1 MKKRLTSRRGSFLAA
16 TMLAAGLMAAG
27 CGDDRAGP
35 DGPDLNTFDGVVAY
49 GGVYEK
55 VQPSE
60 DVTVLASG
68 QETGPDGTVFS
79 CTTERRSV
87 VQAPSDYATFDPNAE
102 VVYPGNMLQGQSL
115 GGATPDPIV
124 VKRAPG
130 TISINLLNG
139 STLNFANVDEVKY
152 SSVIQAMNE
161 ILAQNSGV
169 VPAGFNYSFS
179 EVQSE
184 SQMALSMGVNVNS
197 LTTNVRAR
205 LSFSQDRTYN
215 RMLVELNQ
223 RFFTMAFDLPT
234 STDELFAPDVT
245 PGDLAKYVG
254 PGNPATYISSVT
266 YGRRFYLLVES
277 TSSIR
282 DMRASV
288 DASYKAALAGGSA
301 HLDGEY
307 VSSLEN
313 VNIKVFAL
321 GGDSNQ
327 ALATFQGDIDQV
339 ATFLT
344 QGGDITTGVPL
355 SYVVRNV
362 YDNSVVNIKVAT
374 DYDLKTCAVVS
385 VGTYTENFDGGLAG
399 WSGYADFHSLQVR
412 SGGFSGNYLYA
423 VDQATGGTWYFRAPL
438 AWGGDWSQFYGGKI
452 SYYLWVGPAGQSFAA
467 DDVVIYGKN
476 GTRLA
481 ARHPSPFIPTNG
493 FFKFEIPIDAA
504 HFKVNSGTGT
514 QAQILDA
521 LSGVTD
527 IFIRGEYINGAD
539 WGAIDEIQVEKAP
552 PAPLS

>member
-1 MKKRLTSRRGSFLAA
+1 MTLAGA
-16 TMLAAGLMAAG
+16 LMAAG
-27 CGDDRAGP
+27 CGDDGAGP
-35 DGPDLNTFDGVVAY
+35 GGPDLGTFEGVVAY
-49 GGVYEK
+49 GGVYEEAE
-55 VQPSE
+55 PRE
-60 DVTVLASG
+60 DVTVLAAD
-68 QETGPDGTVFS
+68 QETAPDGTVFA

-87 VQAPSDYATFDPNAE
+87 VDAPSDYALFDPNAE
-102 VVYPGNMLQGQSL
+102 IVYPGSMLQGQSL
-115 GGATPDPIV
+115 GNATPDPIV
-124 VKRAPG
+124 VTRAPG

-139 STLNFANVDEVKY
+139 SPINFADVGEVKY

-169 VPAGFNYSFS
+169 VPAGFSYNFS

-184 SQMALSMGVNVNS
+184 QQMALNMGVNFRT
-197 LTTNVRAR
+197 LTSSVKAK
-205 LSFSQDRTYN
+205 LSFSTDQSYN

-223 RFFTMAFDLPT
+223 RYYTMAFDLPT
-234 STDELFAPDVT
+234 STAALFAPTVT
-245 PGDLAKYVG
+245 PADLAKYVG

-313 VNIKVFAL
+313 VTIKVFAL

-362 YDNSVVNIKVAT
+362 YDNSIVNIKVAT
-374 DYDLKTCAVVS
+374 DYDLKTCSVVS
-385 VGTYTENFDGGLAG
+385 VGTYAENFEGGLAG
-399 WSGYADFHSLQVR
+399 WSGYADFKSLQIK

-423 VDQATGGTWYFRAPL
+423 ADQATGGTWYFRAPL

-452 SYYLWVGPAGQSFAA
+452 SYYLWVGPVGGTFFGA

-476 GTRLA
+476 GTRVA
-481 ARHPSPFIPTNG
+481 ARFINYRPDNG
-493 FFKFEIPIDAA
+493 FFKFEIVLDETK
-504 HFKVNSGTGT
+504 FKVNGALGNK
-514 QAQILDA
+514 AGMLDA
-521 LSGVTD
+521 LTDVTD
-527 IFIRGEYINGAD
+527 VFIRGELINGAD
-539 WGAIDEIQVEKAP
+539 WGAIDEIKVEKAA
-552 PAPLS
+552 PAPGA

>member
-1 MKKRLTSRRGSFLAA
+1 MGLLAA
-16 TMLAAGLMAAG
+16 LAGAG
-27 CGDDRAGP
+27 CGDDRMGP
-35 DGPDLNTFDGVVAY
+35 EGPDLSTFEGVVAW
-49 GGVYEK
+49 GGVYEQ
-55 VQPSE
+55 VEPSE
-60 DVTVLASG
+60 DVTVLSSG
-68 QETGPDGTVFS
+68 QETGQDGTVYS

-87 VQAPSDYATFDPNAE
+87 VDATSDYATFDPNAE
-102 VVYPGNMLQGQSL
+102 VIYPGSMLQGQSL

-124 VKRAPG
+124 VARAPG
-130 TISINLLNG
+130 TIAINLLNG
-139 STLNFANVDEVKY
+139 SAINFAQVDEVKY
-152 SSVIQAMNE
+152 SSVIQAMNT

-169 VPAGFNYSFS
+169 VPAAFTYSFT

-184 SQMALSMGVNVNS
+184 QQMALSMGVNFKS
-197 LTTNVRAR
+197 LTTSVKSK
-205 LSFSQDRTYN
+205 LTFSQDLAYN

-223 RFFTMAFDLPT
+223 RYFTMAFDLPT
-234 STDELFAPDVT
+234 STAQLFAPSVT
-245 PGDLAKYVG
+245 PADLAKYVG

-277 TSSIR
+277 TSSVR

-313 VNIKVFAL
+313 VSIKVFAL

-339 ATFLT
+339 AQFLT

-362 YDNSVVNIKVAT
+362 YDNSVVSIKVAT
-374 DYDLKTCAVVS
+374 EYDLKTCTVVS
-385 VGTYTENFDGGLAG
+385 VGTYSENFDGGLAG
-399 WSGYADFHSLQVR
+399 WTGYADFKNLQIL

-423 VDQATGGTWYFRAPL
+423 ADQATGGTWYFRAPL

-452 SYYLWVGPAGQSFAA
+452 SYYLWVGPNGGQFFAA

-481 ARHPSPFIPTNG
+481 ARFIGPWIPTSG
-493 FFKFEIPIDAA
+493 FFKFEITLDAA
-504 HFKVNSGTGT
+504 NLKVNGAAGT
-514 QAQILDA
+514 QAAVTDA
-521 LSGVTD
+521 LSAVTD
-527 IFIRGEYINGAD
+527 VFIRGEYINGAD
-539 WGAIDEIQVEKAP
+539 WGAIDEIQVTKA
-552 PAPLS
+552 APGA